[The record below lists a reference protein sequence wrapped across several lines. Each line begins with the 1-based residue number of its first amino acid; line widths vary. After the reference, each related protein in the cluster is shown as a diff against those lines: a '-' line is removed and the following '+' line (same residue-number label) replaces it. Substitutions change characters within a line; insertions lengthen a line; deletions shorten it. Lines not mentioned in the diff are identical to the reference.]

1 MDGRLHRWKVWQLRF
16 ETQQVSPR
24 VPTPLACVIYFQ
36 LHVFVSFPPGVA
48 PVVVE
53 FCLSVFP
60 EIKELSLIQG
70 PVEPHHQRPQKAVTQ
85 RRRTREHHHC
95 CLSPIALFSVVFR
108 STVSPKARLT
118 SFPTSEPFKGAWTS
132 DKAERKQLSASTRP
146 DTATKCDIDETS
158 YVIFNLRAEL
168 KTCFSF
174 QLVCTILDTEF

>member
-1 MDGRLHRWKVWQLRF
+1 MVEKGENSRSIRERARVNPCFNKSDHVTGSFLSLSLTAMVGRTAAERIQREINPLDEDGAYGANLF
-16 ETQQVSPR
+16 S
-24 VPTPLACVIYFQ
+24 
-36 LHVFVSFPPGVA
+36 
-48 PVVVE
+48 
-53 FCLSVFP
+53 LSVFP

-146 DTATKCDIDETS
+146 DTATKCDIDET
-158 YVIFNLRAEL
+158 
-168 KTCFSF
+168 
-174 QLVCTILDTEF
+174 